1 MSRIILLVI
10 VVAAGFW
17 LYKNSAGG
25 LLGNR
30 QNEESRAPID
40 RAHRVADAVEQR
52 QAETQRVASEEPTPR
67 EAGQVHEN
75 MTPTEVRAMLGA
87 PDEVSTETTASG
99 GTREIWTYRNVGK
112 RVVFE
117 DGVAVS
123 IQ

>member
-1 MSRIILLVI
+1 VSRIILLVI
-10 VVAAGFW
+10 VVAAGYW
-17 LYKNSAGG
+17 LYKNAAGG

-52 QAETQRVASEEPTPR
+52 QAEAQRLGSEEPTPR
-67 EAGQVHEN
+67 EAGRVHEN
-75 MTPTEVRAMLGA
+75 MTPTEVRTMLGA

>member
-52 QAETQRVASEEPTPR
+52 QTETQNIGSEEPAPR
-67 EAGQVHEN
+67 EGGRVHEN
-75 MTPTEVRAMLGA
+75 MTPTEVRNMMGA
-87 PDEVSTETTASG
+87 PDEVTTEPTATG
-99 GTREIWTYRNVGK
+99 GTREIWIYRNVGK

-117 DGVAVS
+117 NGVAVS
-123 IQ
+123 VE

>member
-1 MSRIILLVI
+1 
-10 VVAAGFW
+10 
-17 LYKNSAGG
+17 
-25 LLGNR
+25 
-30 QNEESRAPID
+30 
-40 RAHRVADAVEQR
+40 
-52 QAETQRVASEEPTPR
+52 
-67 EAGQVHEN
+67 
-75 MTPTEVRAMLGA
+75 MTPTEVRTMLGA